1 MSVQRRERARHAAIC
16 ALPLSIVM
24 VLAGALASARTFDL
38 FDDLYRRGQQQN
50 GTLRTFIA
58 QFTETTTST
67 LLTRPLT
74 ARGTVAVE
82 RPARVVLRYV
92 EPDQRVVL
100 IDGDRMTIVWPSRSV
115 RQTRDIAASQKRV
128 QKYFVDGSPR
138 ELRNHFEIA
147 AAPQPS
153 GYLVTMVPTRKQIK
167 EGLSRLELSID
178 ATSLLMTS
186 MTMTFP
192 NGDSKVMTF
201 TDVKPN
207 APIDPAMFRVDGERR
222 SSTPNSQLPNSQLP
236 NSQIPN
242 SQHSA
247 QLARLGVG
255 RWVLTMA
262 YRPRSRI
269 AMSSIRL
276 MDERQTSWG
285 TRGRAELRSDR
296 TSRRARL

>member
-1 MSVQRRERARHAAIC
+1 MSVQRRERARDAATC
-16 ALPLSIVM
+16 ALPLLIVM

-138 ELRNHFEIA
+138 ELRSHFEIA

-186 MTMTFP
+186 MAMTFP

-207 APIDPAMFRVDGERR
+207 APIDPAMFRVDG
-222 SSTPNSQLPNSQLP
+222 
-236 NSQIPN
+236 
-242 SQHSA
+242 
-247 QLARLGVG
+247 VK
-255 RWVLTMA
+255 
-262 YRPRSRI
+262 
-269 AMSSIRL
+269 
-276 MDERQTSWG
+276 
-285 TRGRAELRSDR
+285 
-296 TSRRARL
+296 